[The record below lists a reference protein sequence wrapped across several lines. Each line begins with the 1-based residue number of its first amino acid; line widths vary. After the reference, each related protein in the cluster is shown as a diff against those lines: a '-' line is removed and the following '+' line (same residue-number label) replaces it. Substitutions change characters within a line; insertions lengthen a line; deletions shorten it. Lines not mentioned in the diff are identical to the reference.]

1 MSTNKI
7 LLKFAKKG
15 INLSPEAYTKVINAE
30 NPIDFASSL
39 IVKLKSDKF
48 TSKDLIS
55 VSGEIVDEITG
66 NHITEKENQETLIEK
81 QSKPKTEQTPEKPIE
96 KQNKPKTE
104 QTPQVEKTPIKPI
117 KNQNKPK
124 TEQTP
129 QVEKPVSME
138 NLKKDSDVKQK
149 HVNEAIL
156 EASETVKDEK
166 IKFKRNLEKSNVE
179 YDFEIIQDTS
189 KKSYTSGELENLISY
204 FKSRYEKLYNILS
217 KRPELRK
224 PIKVADIDDSQ
235 DSLSM
240 ILMVK
245 EIRSSKNGHKIV
257 DFEDD
262 TGSISVLFS
271 NNNDELFAEAEKL
284 VRDEVIGVI
293 ANKSDDNN
301 FAFGQQIINPGV
313 LRVPEKEM
321 DFGIVFLSDV
331 HIGSLTFLE
340 DAFTRFI
347 DWINC
352 DYGTEE
358 QRRVAEDVKYL
369 IIGGD
374 IVDGIGVYPNQE
386 KELAIKDITE
396 QYNEAARFLGNVRS
410 DIKIIIAPGNH
421 DASRVA
427 EPQPAVP
434 EEYAKALYELDNVE
448 FISNPGVVS
457 LDGIN
462 VLIYHGRSFDDLVMA
477 VKEFTHE
484 RNDLL
489 MEELL
494 QKRHLAPI
502 YGERTPLA
510 SELEDYLVIDE
521 VPDVFHTGHVHIN
534 TYRRFK
540 GIHMINSGTFQTQTE
555 FQKIYNIEPTPAE
568 VPVLHKGKYK
578 HFKFLWWGFLMK
590 KNIDE
595 IIKISN
601 EIYDKGLVSGKAGN
615 ISVRF
620 KGEIG
625 DIIAITPTL
634 KSLSKLNEEDIV
646 LVDLD
651 GNVLTK
657 GKPSSEVNMHLEI
670 YKKRPDVNGIVHTHS
685 PYATGFAHSSKK
697 IKRYEG
703 FGEIKTPYLAEID
716 YEKPGSDELAKSASE
731 GLGSEDVLVLKK
743 HGVICVSDN
752 LKEAE
757 LLAVFVEEIAK
768 SQFITLMLNSVED
781 RI

>member
-1 MSTNKI
+1 MSANKI

-15 INLSPEAYTKVINAE
+15 INLSPEAYNKVINAE

-39 IVKLKSDKF
+39 IVKLKSEKF
-48 TSKDLIS
+48 SSKDLVS
-55 VSGEIVDEITG
+55 VSGETIDEILGIGKKTEETQ
-66 NHITEKENQETLIEK
+66 NTLTEKEPTVEEE
-81 QSKPKTEQTPEKPIE
+81 KTESKKTQPPQEEPIA
-96 KQNKPKTE
+96 K
-104 QTPQVEKTPIKPI
+104 I
-117 KNQNKPK
+117 KN
-124 TEQTP
+124 ETP
-129 QVEKPVSME
+129 SME
-138 NLKKDSDVKQK
+138 DFKKESDVKEK

-166 IKFKRNLEKSNVE
+166 IQFKRNLKKTNVQ

-189 KKSYTSGELENLISY
+189 KKSYTSGEIENLISY

-217 KRPELRK
+217 KRPDLRNTT
-224 PIKVADIDDSQ
+224 KVADIDDSQ

-257 DFEDD
+257 EFEDD
-262 TGSISVLFS
+262 TGNISVLFS
-271 NNNDELFAEAEKL
+271 QNNEELFAEAEKL
-284 VRDEVIGVI
+284 VRDEVVGII
-293 ANKSDDNN
+293 ANKSNDNH
-301 FAFGQQIINPGV
+301 FAFGQQIINPDV
-313 LRVPEKEM
+313 LQIPEKEM

-352 DYGTEE
+352 EYGNEE

-396 QYNEAARFLGNVRS
+396 QYNEAAKFLGNIRS

-457 LDGIN
+457 LDGIH

-477 VKEFTHE
+477 VKDFTHE

-494 QKRHLAPI
+494 KKRHLAPI

-540 GIHMINSGTFQTQTE
+540 GIHLINSGTFQTQTE

-578 HFKFLWWGFLMK
+578 HFKFL
-590 KNIDE
+590 
-595 IIKISN
+595 
-601 EIYDKGLVSGKAGN
+601 
-615 ISVRF
+615 
-620 KGEIG
+620 
-625 DIIAITPTL
+625 
-634 KSLSKLNEEDIV
+634 
-646 LVDLD
+646 
-651 GNVLTK
+651 
-657 GKPSSEVNMHLEI
+657 
-670 YKKRPDVNGIVHTHS
+670 
-685 PYATGFAHSSKK
+685 
-697 IKRYEG
+697 
-703 FGEIKTPYLAEID
+703 
-716 YEKPGSDELAKSASE
+716 
-731 GLGSEDVLVLKK
+731 
-743 HGVICVSDN
+743 
-752 LKEAE
+752 
-757 LLAVFVEEIAK
+757 
-768 SQFITLMLNSVED
+768 
-781 RI
+781 

>member
-15 INLSPEAYTKVINAE
+15 INLSPEAYNKVINAE

-48 TSKDLIS
+48 TSKDLVS

-66 NHITEKENQETLIEK
+66 NPITEKDNQETLIEN
-81 QSKPKTEQTPEKPIE
+81 QTKPKTQQTPEKPIE
-96 KQNKPKTE
+96 K

-117 KNQNKPK
+117 ENQSKPK

-731 GLGSEDVLVLKK
+731 GLGTEDVLVLKN

>member
-1 MSTNKI
+1 MSANKI

-15 INLSPEAYTKVINAE
+15 INLSPEAYNKVINAE

-48 TSKDLIS
+48 SSKDLVS
-55 VSGEIVDEITG
+55 VSGETIDEILGIGKKTEETQ
-66 NHITEKENQETLIEK
+66 NTLTEKEPAVEEE
-81 QSKPKTEQTPEKPIE
+81 KTES
-96 KQNKPKTE
+96 
-104 QTPQVEKTPIKPI
+104 EKTQPPQEEPITKI
-117 KNQNKPK
+117 KN
-124 TEQTP
+124 ETP
-129 QVEKPVSME
+129 SME
-138 NLKKDSDVKQK
+138 DFKKESDVKEK

-166 IKFKRNLEKSNVE
+166 IQFKRNLKKTNVQ

-189 KKSYTSGELENLISY
+189 KKSYTSGEIENLISY
-204 FKSRYEKLYNILS
+204 FKSRYEKLHNILS
-217 KRPELRK
+217 KRPDLRNTT
-224 PIKVADIDDSQ
+224 KVADIDDSQ

-257 DFEDD
+257 EFEDD
-262 TGSISVLFS
+262 TGNISVLFS
-271 NNNDELFAEAEKL
+271 QNNEELFAEAEKL
-284 VRDEVIGVI
+284 VRDEVVGII
-293 ANKSDDNN
+293 ANKSNDNH
-301 FAFGQQIINPGV
+301 FAFGQQIINPDV
-313 LRVPEKEM
+313 LQIPEKEM

-352 DYGTEE
+352 EYGNEE

-396 QYNEAARFLGNVRS
+396 QYNEAAKFLGNIRS

-457 LDGIN
+457 LDGIH

-477 VKEFTHE
+477 VKDFTHE

-494 QKRHLAPI
+494 KKRHLAPI

-540 GIHMINSGTFQTQTE
+540 GIHLINSGTFQTQTE

-578 HFKFLWWGFLMK
+578 HFKFL
-590 KNIDE
+590 
-595 IIKISN
+595 
-601 EIYDKGLVSGKAGN
+601 
-615 ISVRF
+615 
-620 KGEIG
+620 
-625 DIIAITPTL
+625 
-634 KSLSKLNEEDIV
+634 
-646 LVDLD
+646 
-651 GNVLTK
+651 
-657 GKPSSEVNMHLEI
+657 
-670 YKKRPDVNGIVHTHS
+670 
-685 PYATGFAHSSKK
+685 
-697 IKRYEG
+697 
-703 FGEIKTPYLAEID
+703 
-716 YEKPGSDELAKSASE
+716 
-731 GLGSEDVLVLKK
+731 
-743 HGVICVSDN
+743 
-752 LKEAE
+752 
-757 LLAVFVEEIAK
+757 
-768 SQFITLMLNSVED
+768 
-781 RI
+781 

>member
-15 INLSPEAYTKVINAE
+15 INLSPEAYNKVINAE

-48 TSKDLIS
+48 TSKDLVS

-66 NHITEKENQETLIEK
+66 NPITEKDNQETLIENQTK
-81 QSKPKTEQTPEKPIE
+81 QKTQQTPEKPIE
-96 KQNKPKTE
+96 K

-117 KNQNKPK
+117 ENQSKPK

-716 YEKPGSDELAKSASE
+716 YEKPGSDELAKSASK
-731 GLGSEDVLVLKK
+731 GLGTEDVLVLKN